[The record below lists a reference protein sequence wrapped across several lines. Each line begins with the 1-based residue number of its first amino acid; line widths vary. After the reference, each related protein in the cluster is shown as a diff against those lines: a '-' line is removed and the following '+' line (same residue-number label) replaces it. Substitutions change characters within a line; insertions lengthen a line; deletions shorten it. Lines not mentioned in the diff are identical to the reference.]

1 MVKTAYIG
9 LLLTSYLFSQEFVVQ
24 PYLQSPTW
32 STMHILWETDSGS
45 ESKVEWGTTPS
56 LGETTTGT
64 TITSYGSY
72 KLHTVQLTG
81 LHTSARYYYRVVTGS
96 LTSEIYDFIMPSDPM
111 DEASFKIVAMSD
123 MQKDN
128 SNPNK
133 FEEIVHDGIITYL
146 ADNYFG
152 DLPFDLQMIL
162 VPGDLVDNGWSYSQW
177 ANTFFA
183 PAHPLFAHVPL
194 YPVLGNH
201 ESDTDYYFDYFNL
214 PETGTPGYEEHW
226 WYTDYSNLRVVG
238 LDSNPGYQL
247 DIQLSWLDA
256 VLDDAC
262 YRTNI
267 DFVFA
272 QLHHPYKS
280 ELWVA
285 GETDYT
291 GEVISRMEAF
301 TTECGKPSIHFFGH
315 THGYS
320 RGQSRD
326 HEHLWV
332 NVATAGG
339 NIDSWGEYAQADYP
353 EFTVSQDEWG
363 FVMVEV
369 EAGDDPGFHLK
380 RISRGN
386 EHEFRDNE
394 LRDEIH
400 IRLHNERPNTPVG
413 IYPVGSDIDPD
424 MLMLEANSFQDV
436 DGDEIMAA
444 HFRLYENCDMASTP
458 TYDEFINRENWY
470 YYENTQESIELTS
483 LSMSSLLNGNSVYC
497 WQVRYRDSSLGWSA
511 WSEPLTFQTSES
523 QYTDNLLL
531 NPDAENGT
539 DYWTVHEGYLESL
552 EAYECDGVEPHSGE
566 YYFSV
571 GGICNS
577 AGYSEASQSIDV
589 IEYADCINEGL
600 TQAHFG
606 GYLSNWDGA
615 DHPEMQMIFL
625 DESHDEIESSPI
637 LDTYNSSWTFLS
649 NSQRMPEET
658 AYIQILLMGTR
669 YTGSDNDS
677 YFDDLFVKI
686 FRDESCLNTLSLG
699 DLNQDEILNIQDI
712 IIMVSII
719 LEGYGYQLQA
729 DMNEDGS
736 VNILDIITLV
746 DIILEM

>member
-9 LLLTSYLFSQEFVVQ
+9 LLLTSYLFSQEFIVQ

-81 LHTSARYYYRVVTGS
+81 LYTSARYYYKVITGN
-96 LTSEIYDFIMPSDPM
+96 LTSEIYDFIMPADPM

-152 DLPFDLQMIL
+152 DIPFDLQMIL

-201 ESDTDYYFDYFNL
+201 ESDTDYYFNYFHL

-226 WYTDYSNLRVVG
+226 WFTDYSNLRVVG

-247 DIQLSWLDA
+247 DIQLSWLDE

-280 ELWVA
+280 ELWLA
-285 GETDYT
+285 GETDFT

-369 EAGDDPGFHLK
+369 EAGDDPGFHMK

-400 IRLHNERPNTPVG
+400 IRLHNEMPNTPVG
-413 IYPVGSDIDPD
+413 IYPVGSGIDPD
-424 MLMLEANSFQDV
+424 MLILEANSFQDS
-436 DGDEIMAA
+436 DDDEIMAA
-444 HFRLYENCDMASTP
+444 HFRLYENCDTESTS

-483 LSMSSLLNGNSVYC
+483 LSISSLLNGNSVYC
-497 WQVRYRDSSLGWSA
+497 WQVRYRDSSLGWST

-531 NPDAENGT
+531 NPGAENGT

-606 GYLSNWDGA
+606 GYLSNWGGS

-625 DESHDEIESSPI
+625 DESHNEIESSPI

-649 NSQRMPEET
+649 NSQLMPEET

-669 YTGSDNDS
+669 YAGNDNDS

-686 FRDESCLNTLSLG
+686 FRDESCMTSQIIG
-699 DLNQDEILNIQDI
+699 DLNQDEILNI
-712 IIMVSII
+712 
-719 LEGYGYQLQA
+719 
-729 DMNEDGS
+729 
-736 VNILDIITLV
+736 LDIIEMV
-746 DIILEM
+746 NIILDS

>member
-1 MVKTAYIG
+1 
-9 LLLTSYLFSQEFVVQ
+9 
-24 PYLQSPTW
+24 
-32 STMHILWETDSGS
+32 
-45 ESKVEWGTTPS
+45 
-56 LGETTTGT
+56 
-64 TITSYGSY
+64 
-72 KLHTVQLTG
+72 
-81 LHTSARYYYRVVTGS
+81 
-96 LTSEIYDFIMPSDPM
+96 
-111 DEASFKIVAMSD
+111 
-123 MQKDN
+123 
-128 SNPNK
+128 
-133 FEEIVHDGIITYL
+133 
-146 ADNYFG
+146 
-152 DLPFDLQMIL
+152 MIL

-201 ESDTDYYFDYFNL
+201 ESDTDYYFDYFHL

-606 GYLSNWDGA
+606 GYLSNYSGS

>member
-1 MVKTAYIG
+1 MVKIGYIG

-146 ADNYFG
+146 ADNYVG

-201 ESDTDYYFDYFNL
+201 ESDTDYYFDYFHL

-606 GYLSNWDGA
+606 GYLSNYSGS